1 MMGHMSG
8 KASKRERRRLEVEHA
23 RDVWED
29 RDFGLRLDQQA
40 SGRGVFRWTMDLD
53 PALSLLSVERVRAF
67 VDQAEEEFVLAL
79 RAGGESWADI
89 ASLTGMTGERARQ
102 KFGPAEREYLAS
114 TGGDE

>member
-23 RDVWED
+23 QQVWED

-40 SGRGVFRWTMDLD
+40 SGRAVFRWTMDLD
-53 PALSLLSVERVRAF
+53 PALALMAVERVRAF

-79 RAGGESWADI
+79 RAGGESWSDI
-89 ASLTGMTGERARQ
+89 GLLLSITGERARQ
-102 KFGPAEREYLAS
+102 KFGPAEREYLEA
-114 TGGDE
+114 TGGGE